1 MVTNDFKIK
10 QQDLTE
16 LNGDG
21 NRDRGRNGEDL
32 KEEMPSVLKIL
43 KENTIAKLVKGE
55 VVVTFNKINGDKRV
69 MTCTLQEGVVPE
81 ATKKDPASQKK
92 VQKINEEVQVVWD
105 VNAKGWRSFRWA
117 NVTEVASV

>member
-1 MVTNDFKIK
+1 MTYKEK

-16 LNGDG
+16 LNADG

-32 KEEMPSVLKIL
+32 KQEMPSVLKIL
-43 KENTIAKLVKGE
+43 KENTVAKLVKGQ

-81 ATKKDPASQKK
+81 ATKNRSCNLTEESAKDQRRSTSSVGP
-92 VQKINEEVQVVWD
+92 

-117 NVTEVASV
+117 ERY